1 MQRGLFRSDPAHMA
15 HQAQPCCLSLLS
27 CPECFR
33 LCEERHGM
41 SRVPIWA
48 SEDPDQLLNL
58 SFSGSQFL
66 HLQNRGLEQM
76 TFKDDMVSGG

>member
-1 MQRGLFRSDPAHMA
+1 
-15 HQAQPCCLSLLS
+15 
-27 CPECFR
+27 
-33 LCEERHGM
+33 M